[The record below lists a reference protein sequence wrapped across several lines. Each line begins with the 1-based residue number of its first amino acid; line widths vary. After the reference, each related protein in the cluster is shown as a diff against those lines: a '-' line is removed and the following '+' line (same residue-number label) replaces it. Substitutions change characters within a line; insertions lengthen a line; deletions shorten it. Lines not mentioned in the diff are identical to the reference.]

1 MEITA
6 NDSIFLAALGLLFL
20 LFLASLWVC
29 RHTDFLFVLRHHLRR
44 FAPLYFVAGP
54 SAITYLAVCGT
65 ASISSI
71 EVFYLFHKDTS
82 QAYANQH
89 GVYPMLHW
97 VEYTCSFVGALFFAW
112 LIRWVG
118 LSRSWTAMMLVSMSV
133 CAAYRNARVGTG
145 QNFGSGPTI
154 LPSPQWLDAIPVI
167 LGFCL
172 YLLLF
177 QKLDQKL
184 DKRQRSATLAS

>member
-1 MEITA
+1 MVFNL
-6 NDSIFLAALGLLFL
+6 NDFILLAASGLIFL
-20 LFLASLWVC
+20 LFLTSLWVC
-29 RHTDFLFVLRHHLRR
+29 RHTDSLFVLRQHLRR
-44 FAPLYFVAGP
+44 FAPFYFVAGP

-65 ASISSI
+65 ASICSI

-97 VEYTCSFVGALFFAW
+97 VEYICSFVGALFFGW

-118 LSRSWTAMMLVSMSV
+118 LSRSWTTMMLVSMSV

-145 QNFGSGPTI
+145 SNFGSGPTI
-154 LPSPQWLDAIPVI
+154 LQSPQWIDAIPVI
-167 LGFCL
+167 LGLCL
-172 YLLLF
+172 YLFLC
-177 QKLDQKL
+177 QQRN
-184 DKRQRSATLAS
+184 KRNQQHLAISTS